1 MAYFQTAKQAAS
13 LLTLALCLV
22 AVPFVTNDF
31 RAYQLGTYLLYGVV
45 AQGVALVWGRLGF
58 LPLGQ
63 ALFFGL
69 GAYVAGLLLIH
80 AQDNALLYLLLPLS
94 ILVPALLAYLVARLV
109 FAGQYVSGPDF
120 SLITLAFTMLGAQL
134 ANQFT
139 GLTGGFNGL
148 ANIPQL
154 GDLDRYSSMYFLIVA
169 LVLFSTAL
177 LSWLYQTPLGTLWLA
192 ISQNENRLQFFGF
205 ATDKLKAGAFALS
218 AALAGSAGFLYAA
231 QQGLVTPQAIGFQL
245 SAELVIWTA
254 VGGRFGPYGALLGA
268 VGIGLLSSDL
278 REIWVHWEVL
288 VALLFIAVVLYFP
301 GGMAHLLLNA
311 YQFINRRSG
320 THVPAYAVAPKTP
333 GLRAPPIQSCG
344 GDSGPVH
351 LRFDN
356 VSVQRNEVSILNG
369 LSLAVEHAGVYCLI
383 GPNGA
388 GKTSSFNVLT
398 GRLARTS
405 GDIFLDSQR
414 VTGHRA
420 DVMARAGVGRKFQIP
435 SVFNGLSV
443 TDNLRIALW
452 SNRAQARQL
461 LESTTRQWR
470 TDMLDF
476 LENTF
481 TFLADQA
488 DKPAG
493 ELSQGQRQML
503 ELSMTLLA
511 EPRLLLLDEPC
522 AGLSTAETQQQI
534 EVIVQAVSRLGSTAL
549 VIEHDMAA
557 VQRLSNE
564 VFVLHQGQ
572 LLANGTLKQMQDS
585 PLVQAVYAGGQK

>member
-69 GAYVAGLLLIH
+69 GAYVAGLLFIH

-139 GLTGGFNGL
+139 GLSGGFNGL

-288 VALLFIAVVLYFP
+288 VALLFIAVVFDALTVSEN
-301 GGMAHLLLNA
+301 LN
-311 YQFINRRSG
+311 
-320 THVPAYAVAPKTP
+320 
-333 GLRAPPIQSCG
+333 LR
-344 GDSGPVH
+344 
-351 LRFDN
+351 
-356 VSVQRNEVSILNG
+356 QRNLDACQAFFYSFPLVRQRRNQKSGVLSGGEKKLVSF
-369 LSLAVEHAGVYCLI
+369 V
-383 GPNGA
+383 
-388 GKTSSFNVLT
+388 
-398 GRLARTS
+398 R
-405 GDIFLDSQR
+405 
-414 VTGHRA
+414 
-420 DVMARAGVGRKFQIP
+420 VMAEGADLTVMDEPTEGVQQENIALMAAHVRQRCEQGASFIIAEQNLT
-435 SVFNGLSV
+435 FLLSV
-443 TDNLRIALW
+443 MHQVLVLDNGETVFQSDAFDREGLEQFLRI
-452 SNRAQARQL
+452 
-461 LESTTRQWR
+461 
-470 TDMLDF
+470 
-476 LENTF
+476 
-481 TFLADQA
+481 
-488 DKPAG
+488 
-493 ELSQGQRQML
+493 
-503 ELSMTLLA
+503 
-511 EPRLLLLDEPC
+511 
-522 AGLSTAETQQQI
+522 
-534 EVIVQAVSRLGSTAL
+534 
-549 VIEHDMAA
+549 
-557 VQRLSNE
+557 
-564 VFVLHQGQ
+564 
-572 LLANGTLKQMQDS
+572 
-585 PLVQAVYAGGQK
+585 